1 MTSPASS
8 STVNSREFDLFAVVL
23 RPLQNFKVQNAKGI
37 QVKIPSIYIRAI
49 RASRALP
56 SLRRPWLARPAHTH
70 KWLRKSIQFTLKSIP
85 SSPQTFQR
93 QSIRE
98 SPKIQKKS
106 KSPKIILSM
115 SLGYFCTLAVKLE
128 LELTDAIVRPQS
140 LDN

>member
-8 STVNSREFDLFAVVL
+8 STRQSVPENSNC
-23 RPLQNFKVQNAKGI
+23 LQSYCGLCKTSKCRMPKEYQTEYPV
-37 QVKIPSIYIRAI
+37 YIRSI

-98 SPKIQKKS
+98 SPKIQRKS

-115 SLGYFCTLAVKLE
+115 SLGYFCTLAVQ
-128 LELTDAIVRPQS
+128 TGTRI
-140 LDN
+140 N

>member
-1 MTSPASS
+1 MARDHPQPHHHPTNAGFRIDTLGKPNDACLQLYCGLCKTSKCRMPKES
-8 STVNSREFDLFAVVL
+8 
-23 RPLQNFKVQNAKGI
+23 
-37 QVKIPSIYIRAI
+37 VKIPRYIRAI

-98 SPKIQKKS
+98 SPKIQRKS

-115 SLGYFCTLAVKLE
+115 SLGYFCTLAVQ
-128 LELTDAIVRPQS
+128 TGTRI
-140 LDN
+140 N